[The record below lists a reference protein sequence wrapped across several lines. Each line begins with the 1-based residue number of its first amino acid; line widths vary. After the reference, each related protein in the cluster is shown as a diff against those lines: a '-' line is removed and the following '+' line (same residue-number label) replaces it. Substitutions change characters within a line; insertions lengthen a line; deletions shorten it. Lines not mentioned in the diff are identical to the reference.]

1 MINKVNFLNIE
12 LEYNEKVFRPTLLS
26 EKCALN
32 TNFKDKNILDLGCGI
47 GPLAIYFA
55 KNGASS
61 VDAIDIYDEHLKFA
75 KKNADLN
82 NIEVNIFESDLFQNV
97 SKKYDLICCDVSGV
111 KEEVARLTGWFP
123 EEVPKADDSGANL
136 ILNVIANS
144 KEFLKENGEL
154 VICTT
159 TFSDEKS
166 IFAAFEQ
173 FFPNSYYKIYT
184 EEVPFS
190 KRLNQNID
198 ILDRES
204 FYKKDGIN
212 YWKFSIFSLSNT

>member
-1 MINKVNFLNIE
+1 MNKINFLNVE

-32 TNFKDKNILDLGCGI
+32 TNFKNKNILDLGCGI

-61 VDAIDIYDEHLKFA
+61 VDAIDMYDEHLKFT
-75 KKNADLN
+75 KRNADLN
-82 NIEVNIFESDLFQNV
+82 KTEINVFESDLFKNV
-97 SKKYDLICCDVSGV
+97 SKKYELICCDVSGV
-111 KEEVARLTGWFP
+111 KEEVAKLTGWFP
-123 EEVPKADDSGANL
+123 EEVPKADNSGANL
-136 ILNVIANS
+136 ILEVIANS
-144 KEFLKENGEL
+144 KEFLKNNGEL
-154 VICTT
+154 IVCTT
-159 TFSDEKS
+159 SFSDEKS
-166 IFAAFEQ
+166 IYAAFEK
-173 FFPNSYYKIYT
+173 FYPNSHQKIYT

-204 FYKKDGIN
+204 FYEKNGIN
-212 YWKFSIFSLSNT
+212 YWKFSIFSLART